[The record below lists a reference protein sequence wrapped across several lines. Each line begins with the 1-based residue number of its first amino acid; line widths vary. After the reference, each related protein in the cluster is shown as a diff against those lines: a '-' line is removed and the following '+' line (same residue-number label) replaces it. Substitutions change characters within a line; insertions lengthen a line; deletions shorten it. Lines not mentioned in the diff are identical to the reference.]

1 MLLLILLLDG
11 EWFVK
16 DTIHADWLKVIE
28 GALGLLWVRTE
39 RFKLLEVL
47 TNYWQPVPRGKGT
60 R

>member
-1 MLLLILLLDG
+1 LDG

-28 GALGLLWVRTE
+28 KALGLLWVRTE